1 MKQLYEG
8 KAKIVYAG
16 DNADEVIIHFKDDA
30 TAGNGAKKAS
40 IAGKGVLNNKI
51 STLLFSYLEKNGVE
65 THLLETLND
74 RDVRCRKVEI
84 IPLEVIVRN
93 IAAGS
98 MVRRL
103 GLSRGEKFS
112 EPTVEYSYKKDE
124 LGDPLLN
131 DDHAV
136 ALKIA
141 TRDELAVIRA
151 AALKV
156 NELLKARFEKIG
168 MTLVDF
174 KLEYGKA
181 SDGKIYLVDELS
193 PDNMRLWDENETSFD
208 KDRFREDSGD
218 LISGYEVI
226 YNSLKETD

>member
-8 KAKIVYAG
+8 KAKIVYQG
-16 DNADEVIIHFKDDA
+16 PGTDEVTIHFKDDA

-40 IAGKGVLNNKI
+40 IEGKGVLNNQI
-51 STLLFSYLEKNGVE
+51 STLLFTYLERNGVA
-65 THLLETLND
+65 THLLETLNE
-74 RDVRCRKVEI
+74 RDIRCRKVTI
-84 IPLEVIVRN
+84 FPLEVIVLF
-93 IAAGS
+93 A
-98 MVRRL
+98 
-103 GLSRGEKFS
+103 

-136 ALKIA
+136 ALNIA
-141 TRDELAVIRA
+141 TREELAYIRE

-156 NELLKARFEKIG
+156 NDLLKARFAEIG
-168 MTLVDF
+168 ITLVDF

-181 SDGKIYLVDELS
+181 SDGTIYLVDELS
-193 PDNMRLWDENETSFD
+193 PDNMRLWDQDEVSFD

-218 LISGYEVI
+218 LISGYRAI
-226 YNSLKETD
+226 YRALKETD

>member
-8 KAKIVYAG
+8 KAKIVYEG
-16 DNADEVIIHFKDDA
+16 TGPDEVIIHFKDDA

-40 IAGKGVLNNKI
+40 IAGKGVLNNQI
-51 STLLFSYLEKNGVE
+51 SILLFTYLEKNGVA
-65 THLLETLND
+65 THLLETLSE
-74 RDVRCRKVEI
+74 RDIRCRKVTI
-84 IPLEVIVRN
+84 FPLEVIVRN

-103 GLSRGEKFS
+103 GLARGERFA

-136 ALKIA
+136 ALNIA
-141 TRDELAVIRA
+141 TREELAYIRS

-156 NELLKARFEKIG
+156 NDLLKKRFEKIG

-174 KLEYGKA
+174 KLEYGKT
-181 SDGKIYLVDELS
+181 SDGTVLLVDELS
-193 PDNMRLWDENETSFD
+193 PDNMRLWDAQEKSFD

-218 LISGYEVI
+218 LISGYETI
-226 YNSLKETD
+226 YNSLKETI

>member
-8 KAKIVYAG
+8 KAKIVYEG
-16 DNADEVIIHFKDDA
+16 DSSDEVIIHFKDDA

-40 IAGKGVLNNKI
+40 IAGKGVLNTSI
-51 STLLFSYLEKNGVE
+51 STLLFSYLEKNGVA
-65 THLLETLND
+65 THQLEVLNE
-74 RDVRCRKVEI
+74 RDVRCRRVDI

-103 GLSRGEKFS
+103 GLTRGQKFL

-136 ALKIA
+136 AIGIA
-141 TRDELAVIRA
+141 SRDELKYIRS

-174 KLEYGKA
+174 KLEYGKG

-193 PDNMRLWDENETSFD
+193 PDNMRLWDKDETSFD

-218 LISGYEVI
+218 LISGYETI
-226 YNSLKETD
+226 YNALKETD

>member
-8 KAKIVYAG
+8 KAKIVYQG
-16 DNADEVIIHFKDDA
+16 PGTDEVTIHFKDDA

-40 IAGKGVLNNKI
+40 IEGKGVLNNQI
-51 STLLFSYLEKNGVE
+51 STLLFTYLERNGVA
-65 THLLETLND
+65 THLLETLNE
-74 RDVRCRKVEI
+74 RDIRCRKVTI
-84 IPLEVIVRN
+84 FPLEVIVRN
-93 IAAGS
+93 RAAGS

-103 GLSRGEKFS
+103 GLARGKLFA

-136 ALKIA
+136 ALNIA
-141 TRDELAVIRA
+141 TREELAYIRE

-156 NELLKARFEKIG
+156 NDLLKARFAEIG
-168 MTLVDF
+168 ITLVDF

-181 SDGKIYLVDELS
+181 SDGTIYLVDELS
-193 PDNMRLWDENETSFD
+193 PDNMRLWDQDEVSFD

-218 LISGYEVI
+218 LISGYRAI
-226 YNSLKETD
+226 YRALKETD